1 MNRVYLNGR
10 WLAAPEASVSV
21 FDRGFLFGDGVYE
34 VIPVY
39 AGRLFLADAHLA
51 RLARSLVAVAI
62 VLPEQAELPALLHQ
76 LIAEHQ
82 LQWGLVYLQVTRGAD
97 VQRSHLPTQP
107 LRPTLFMC
115 AQATPPPVIVPAPIR
130 VVSMPDFRWQRGDI
144 KSISLLGATLIKQ
157 AAQQQGASEALLHR
171 EQQVTEG
178 SACNY
183 FIVRRGILFTPPADH
198 QILAG
203 ITRDWIIELA
213 RANHIS
219 VQQTNISLNDVYQ
232 ADECFLTSSSRVIQ
246 PVHQIDDKLIG
257 TGAVGALTQRLCDF
271 ATAQIHADL
280 TKGDLGDAKNQI

>member
-1 MNRVYLNGR
+1 MNMVYLNGR
-10 WLAAPEASVSV
+10 WIAAAEASVSV

-39 AGRLFLADAHLA
+39 AGKLFLAVAHLE
-51 RLARSLVAVAI
+51 RLARSLAAVAI
-62 VLPEQAELPALLHQ
+62 ELPEYAQLPTLLNQ
-76 LIAEHQ
+76 LIAQQQ
-82 LQWGLVYLQVTRGAD
+82 LQWGLVYLQVTRGSD

-115 AQATPPPVIVPAPIR
+115 AQASPPPIVVPAPIR
-130 VVSMPDFRWQRGDI
+130 VVSMSDFRWQRGDI
-144 KSISLLGATLIKQ
+144 KGISLLGATLIKQ
-157 AAQQQGASEALLHR
+157 AAQHQGVGEALLHR

-183 FIVRRGILFTPPADH
+183 FFVRDGVLFTPPADQ

-219 VQQTNISLNDVYQ
+219 VQETSISLSAAYQ

-246 PVHQIDDKLIG
+246 PVYQIDDKLIG
-257 TGAVGALTQRLCDF
+257 TGTVGPLTQRLCEY
-271 ATAQIHADL
+271 AAAQIHADPI
-280 TKGDLGDAKNQI
+280 KGDRPDAKN